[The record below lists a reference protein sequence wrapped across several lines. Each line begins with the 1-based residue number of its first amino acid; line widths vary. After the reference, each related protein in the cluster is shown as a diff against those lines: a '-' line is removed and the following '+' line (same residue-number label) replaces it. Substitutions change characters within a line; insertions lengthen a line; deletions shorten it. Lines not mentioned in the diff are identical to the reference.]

1 MLPNVQKDPSR
12 APNPALLVPVN
23 LKDLLRPQ
31 RTPTPWL
38 VENRLAL
45 GRAALLTGIG
55 GSSKST
61 LLAQLG
67 LSVATGVP
75 TLYSMTVS
83 QTGSVVLALA
93 ENTPEDAYQW
103 LGELAAELG
112 LSEQDATKVEQ
123 NMHVF
128 ALAGQDTTLLSAGQ
142 GKLQP
147 TERFQEL
154 LEYCR
159 RISDLKLIGL
169 DPAIAFTQGREVDEG
184 HQRLLANLVEHLAI
198 TTGACVVLISHAA
211 KASQYHGETG
221 SHVSRGSGA
230 LTDALRL
237 EMMMK
242 VLTSKEAKRYKISEE
257 EDYRNIVR
265 LQITKANRLPPEAL
279 QPIWFRRGRAG
290 VLKPIILKPV
300 VEVKALS
307 ESQRRL
313 QQAASLLKTLWIEE
327 TAPMPF
333 RVLRERFSEAG
344 LLTGASE
351 HAQEVSARRLLA
363 SLAERGVTE
372 QVQPGMWIAGG
383 ASVSERPLDWPGIGG
398 GGAFSQ

>member
-1 MLPNVQKDPSR
+1 MLSHAEKDHSNVPGKGQ
-12 APNPALLVPVN
+12 LVPVS
-23 LKDLLRPQ
+23 LKNLLRPQ
-31 RTPTPWL
+31 CTSVPWL
-38 VENRLAL
+38 VESRLVL
-45 GRAALLTGIG
+45 GRAVLLTGIG

-75 TLYSMTVS
+75 TLPSMPVV

-103 LGELAAELG
+103 LGELGTEIG
-112 LSEQDATKVEQ
+112 LSEQDAASLEQ
-123 NMHVF
+123 KMHVF

-147 TERFQEL
+147 TDRFQQL

-159 RISDLKLIGL
+159 GIPDLKLIGL
-169 DPAIAFTQGREVDEG
+169 DPAIAFTQGREIDEG

-198 TTGACVVLISHAA
+198 TTGACVILISHAA
-211 KASQYHGETG
+211 KASQYQEAG

-237 EMMMK
+237 EMLMK
-242 VLTSKEAKRYKISEE
+242 VMSAKEAKRYNIPD
-257 EDYRNIVR
+257 EDCKSYVR
-265 LQITKANRLPPEAL
+265 LQITKANRLAPEAF
-279 QPIWFRRGRAG
+279 QATWFRRGRAG
-290 VLKPIILKPV
+290 VLRPVILKPTTQ
-300 VEVKALS
+300 VKVLS

-313 QQAASLLKTLWIEE
+313 QEAANLLNSCWAEE
-327 TAPMPF
+327 RASMPF
-333 RVLRERFSEAG
+333 RVWRDRFAEAG
-344 LLTGASE
+344 LLTGATD

-363 SLAERGVTE
+363 SLAERAWAQ
-372 QVQPGMWIAGG
+372 QVQPGMWQAGT
-383 ASVSERPLDWPGIGG
+383 S
-398 GGAFSQ
+398 